1 MQSIKLLQLV
11 PQSKCHI
18 APFHI
23 PTHETYQ
30 TIIWLKHKCNN
41 DTATEICRIKIFPIK
56 SLQTH
61 RLKLILIGKCI
72 KFWWHRYNVSLM
84 RLMRNTLLKQCQEFT
99 SSKKKRYAY
108 FLFCFSLW
116 SCAIHYLHFIHF
128 LSLWIMIL
136 NVL

>member
-18 APFHI
+18 VSYSH
-23 PTHETYQ
+23 TRKCETK
-30 TIIWLKHKCNN
+30 IWLKHKCNN
-41 DTATEICRIKIFPIK
+41 DCATKICSIQIFPIK
-56 SLQTH
+56 CLPTH
-61 RLKLILIGKCI
+61 RPKLILIGKCI

-108 FLFCFSLW
+108 FLFYFSLW
-116 SCAIHYLHFIHF
+116 SCAIHYLYFIHF
-128 LSLWIMIL
+128 LLLWIMIL